1 MNDLLPLRSV
11 LADPSMACVGYI
23 ADSERADYQAAAEA
37 LDYAVAAI
45 DFSSC
50 TGKDD
55 ALARFAR
62 ALRFP
67 DWFGD
72 NWDGLQDCLS
82 DLSWWPAEG
91 YLLLLQDT
99 EGWRQADPQGFGI
112 TLEVLEQASHAW
124 RAERVPFWAVAPVE
138 DPFAV

>member
-1 MNDLLPLRSV
+1 MSDDLALRSV
-11 LADPSMACVGYI
+11 LADPSLACTGFV
-23 ADSERADYQAAAEA
+23 SRTERGDYEAAATA
-37 LDYAVAAI
+37 LGFEVAAV
-45 DFSSC
+45 DFQGC

-72 NWDGLQDCLS
+72 NWDALQDCLS
-82 DLSWWPAEG
+82 DLSWLPAEG
-91 YLLLLQDT
+91 YLLLLDGT
-99 EGWRQADPQGFGI
+99 DEWRKADPHGFGI
-112 TLEVLEQASHAW
+112 TLDILEQASHAW